1 MDQQESEGFD
11 ETAESPREQS
21 NTTRVLAAEDMRE
34 YAIFSLDPTG
44 HVASWNASAARL
56 KGYSSEEVIGRH
68 FSLFYPADSVASGY
82 PRWELDQAVAHGFFI
97 DRGWRIRKDGSWFWA
112 HVVITAQRSPA
123 GKLDGF
129 IKITRDESE
138 TGARQQRSMRRF
150 TDLFELAPVGIA
162 LFDQAGHL
170 LDANGALGELLGY
183 QLHDFFEM
191 AEHDFLHPSDEG
203 GGLFPSPNSS
213 GGENVGGPVPHRV
226 LARSDGEPV
235 LCQLRTTASVRD
247 DGSRSWLL
255 AFHDVTAQVRHTEAL
270 RYQATHDATT
280 GLLNRRGSEE
290 LLSDLLS
297 TNALGK
303 VAVLFC
309 DLNNFKRVNDSLGHA
324 AGDELL
330 AAVAERLTTELPPK
344 CTPARFY
351 GDEFMIF
358 CSDIDVFGSMD
369 EFTREVSGLFRM
381 DVQLH
386 ERMVHVSAS
395 VGSTIV
401 PHSET
406 SLTELMQSAEAAM
419 FQDRVRGQG
428 QTNIALGR
436 VLPSQAGIDQLAME
450 QQLREAINND
460 RLGVHYQPILANDG
474 SVVLAEALLRWS
486 HPEHGPLSPDVVLT
500 VAEHGGLLAELDRCV
515 LRTALRESAG
525 WQRPDGRPVG
535 VAVNLAG
542 LRPEQPGFVEE
553 VSAAINEAGTSPEN
567 LVLEMV
573 ETVIAALEEQ
583 PLQAMRRLTDTG
595 VRFAMDDFGSGY
607 SSLARLRDL
616 PTQIIKL
623 DRKFVSG
630 LGTEITDL
638 GIARVVAELARTM
651 GLTCIAEGVEN
662 STQHHLLRAIGLDA
676 YQGYL
681 FSVPLPAE
689 EFRAFLD
696 NTPTPNASL

>member
-1 MDQQESEGFD
+1 MDQQESETFD
-11 ETAESPREQS
+11 GPAEAPAVRADAAK
-21 NTTRVLAAEDMRE
+21 VLAAEDMRE
-34 YAIFSLDPTG
+34 YAIFSLDASG
-44 HVASWNASAARL
+44 HVASWNAGAARM
-56 KGYSSEEVIGRH
+56 KGYSSAEVIGRH
-68 FSLFYPADSVASGY
+68 FSLFYSEEAITSGY
-82 PRWELDQAVAHGFFI
+82 PQWELEQAEAHGFFI
-97 DRGWRIRKDGSWFWA
+97 DRGWRVRKDGSRFWA

-138 TGARQQRSMRRF
+138 AGARQQRSMRRF

-170 LDANGALGELLGY
+170 LDANGALAELLGY
-183 QLHDFFEM
+183 QLRDFFEM

-203 GGLFPSPNSS
+203 GVLFPSPNSP

-226 LARSDGEPV
+226 LARSDGQPV
-235 LCQLRTTASVRD
+235 LCQLRSAASVSD

-255 AFHDVTAQVRHTEAL
+255 VFHDVTAQVSHTEAL

-290 LLSDLLS
+290 LLSTLLS
-297 TNALGK
+297 RNTAEK

-309 DLNNFKRVNDSLGHA
+309 DLNNFKRVNDSLGHT

-330 AAVAERLTTELPPK
+330 AEVAEHLTSELPPE

-351 GDEFMIF
+351 GDEFVVF
-358 CSDIDVFGSMD
+358 CSDVDSFGGLED
-369 EFTREVSGLFRM
+369 FTREVGELFRM
-381 DVQLH
+381 DVRLH
-386 ERMVHVSAS
+386 GRVVHVSAS
-395 VGSTIV
+395 VGSTAV
-401 PHSET
+401 VHPET
-406 SLTELMQSAEAAM
+406 TLTELMRSAEAAM
-419 FQDRVRGQG
+419 FQARIRGQG

-436 VLPSQAGIDQLAME
+436 VVPSQAGIDQLAME
-450 QQLREAINND
+450 QQLREAIDND
-460 RLGVHYQPILANDG
+460 RLGVHYQPILTNDG
-474 SVVLAEALLRWS
+474 SVALAEALLRWN
-486 HPEHGPLSPDVVLT
+486 HPEHGPLTPDVVLT
-500 VAEHGGLLAELDRCV
+500 VAERGGLLAELDRCV

-525 WQRPDGRPVG
+525 WRRPDGRQVS

-542 LRPEQPGFVEE
+542 LRPGQPGFAEE
-553 VSAAINEAGTSPEN
+553 ISAAIGDAGTSPEN

-573 ETVIAALEEQ
+573 ETVIAELEAQ
-583 PLQAMRRLTDTG
+583 PLQAMRELVDTG

-638 GIARVVAELARTM
+638 GIARAVTELTRTM

-662 STQHHLLRAIGLDA
+662 ATQHHLLRAIGVDA

-681 FSVPLPAE
+681 FSAPLPAE
-689 EFRAFLD
+689 RFREYLD
-696 NTPTPNASL
+696 TSPTPNPAL

>member
-1 MDQQESEGFD
+1 MEQQESGTFD
-11 ETAESPREQS
+11 ESAENPTAQTDPVK
-21 NTTRVLAAEDMRE
+21 VLAAEDMRE
-34 YAIFSLDPTG
+34 YAIFSLDTTG

-68 FSLFYPADSVASGY
+68 FSLFYLEGAAASGY
-82 PRWELDQAVAHGFFI
+82 PRWELEQATAHGFFI
-97 DRGWRIRKDGSWFWA
+97 DRGWRVRKDGSRFWA

-138 TGARQQRSMRRF
+138 VGARQQRSMRRF

-183 QLHDFFEM
+183 QLQDFFTM

-203 GGLFPSPNSS
+203 GGLFPSPNSP
-213 GGENVGGPVPHRV
+213 GGRNVGEPVPHRV

-235 LCQLRTTASVRD
+235 LCQLRSTASVRD

-297 TNALGK
+297 HSIAEK

-351 GDEFMIF
+351 GDEFVVF
-358 CSDIDVFGSMD
+358 CSDIDVFGSLE
-369 EFTREVSGLFRM
+369 EFTRRVSELFRM
-381 DVQLH
+381 DVRLH

-395 VGSTIV
+395 VGSTVIGS
-401 PHSET
+401 PET
-406 SLTELMQSAEAAM
+406 NLTELMQSAEAAM

-436 VLPSQAGIDQLAME
+436 VLPSRAGIDQLAME
-450 QQLREAINND
+450 EQLREALSND
-460 RLGVHYQPILANDG
+460 RLGVHYQPVLANDG

-500 VAEHGGLLAELDRCV
+500 VAEHGGLLAELDRSV
-515 LRTALRESAG
+515 LRTALRESVG
-525 WQRPDGRPVG
+525 WRCPDGRPVG

-542 LRPEQPGFVEE
+542 LRPGQPGFTEE
-553 VSAAINEAGTSPEN
+553 VSAAISEAGTSPEN

-573 ETVIAALEEQ
+573 ETVIAELEEQ
-583 PLQAMRRLTDTG
+583 PLQAMRELTETG

-607 SSLARLRDL
+607 SSLARLKDL

-638 GIARVVAELARTM
+638 GIARAVAELARTM

-662 STQHHLLRAIGLDA
+662 ATQHHLLRTIGIDA

-681 FSVPLPAE
+681 FSAPLPADR
-689 EFRAFLD
+689 FREYLAT
-696 NTPTPNASL
+696 TPAPSPGL